1 MKRIEEL
8 YGSLLPKSPKSKA
21 YKRKV
26 PQTTNDYKRLAQ
38 AKIKRDK
45 KRLDRVE
52 VLAWS
57 NEVLAWSNEA
67 LAEAEVKTIKAKI
80 KAEH

>member
-1 MKRIEEL
+1 MTMKTIEEI
-8 YGSLLPKSPKSKA
+8 YGSLLPKSPKSPKSKA

-26 PQTTNDYKRLAQ
+26 PQTPNDYKRLAH

-52 VLAWS
+52 DLAR
-57 NEVLAWSNEA
+57 A
-67 LAEAEVKTIKAKI
+67 LAEVDTIRS
-80 KAEH
+80 ER